1 MVYHTGAGSLRGFLN
16 QENMP
21 PPPVP
26 SSRELMPLLD
36 LPERKD
42 HPKGEVGRMV
52 AAAAAVVVVHA
63 VRARR

>member
-1 MVYHTGAGSLRGFLN
+1 
-16 QENMP
+16 MP

-42 HPKGEVGRMV
+42 HQGGEVGRMV
-52 AAAAAVVVVHA
+52 AAAAVVVVQTAQHW
-63 VRARR
+63 VKQGGN